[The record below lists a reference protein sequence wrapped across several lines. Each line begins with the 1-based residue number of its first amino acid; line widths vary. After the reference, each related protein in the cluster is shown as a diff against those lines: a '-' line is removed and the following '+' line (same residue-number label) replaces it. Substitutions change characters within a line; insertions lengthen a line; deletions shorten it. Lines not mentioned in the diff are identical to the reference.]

1 MFLPTLQTSATT
13 LKVDSVHSQY
23 HDNYDTEDLMYIIYG
38 AAYYLKTNGFVLK
51 NTDVNPDPY
60 DENGML
66 TLISLA
72 LAEHRTGDNSTDGYA
87 RNVRGAKN
95 ANGTYDHGL
104 WQINLNYSN
113 LSYLN
118 STQGSDGVN
127 SNIPAF
133 KGKTRN
139 EIKEMMYNP
148 YYNAMAAI
156 ALSQLTVGPKEAQ
169 GINNWSTSSLI
180 GEDSVY
186 HQEAKSKLD
195 IHNKVEAFNTDR
207 LEERML
213 EGLDIPRYV
222 YDPDAEDNAYKLE
235 DIPTEPTI
243 TITTENANAFEEL
256 IQSGVDKVME
266 ASNKVKKVTKPYF
279 AFLDLIGDNFKDSME
294 NLRGPQDY

>member
-1 MFLPTLQTSATT
+1 
-13 LKVDSVHSQY
+13 
-23 HDNYDTEDLMYIIYG
+23 
-38 AAYYLKTNGFVLK
+38 
-51 NTDVNPDPY
+51 
-60 DENGML
+60 
-66 TLISLA
+66 
-72 LAEHRTGDNSTDGYA
+72 
-87 RNVRGAKN
+87 
-95 ANGTYDHGL
+95 
-104 WQINLNYSN
+104 
-113 LSYLN
+113 
-118 STQGSDGVN
+118 
-127 SNIPAF
+127 
-133 KGKTRN
+133 
-139 EIKEMMYNP
+139 MMYNP

-195 IHNKVEAFNTDR
+195 IHNKVEAFSSDR

-213 EGLDIPRYV
+213 EGLNIPRYV
-222 YDPDAEDNAYKLE
+222 YDPDAQDNAYKLQ
-235 DIPTEPTI
+235 DVPTEPTI

-279 AFLDLIGDNFKDSME
+279 AFLDLLGDNFKDSME